1 MTYYEKSFFSIAR
14 GGCMGVYTSLKN
26 HFLIAMPNMAD
37 LHFSHSVIYICEH
50 SPEGAM
56 GLVVNLPLNISLGDI
71 FLNMNI
77 TNEDEAINHLPIL
90 AGGPIQ
96 QERGFVLHRPLAEQ
110 KWESSLS
117 LTQNISVTTSKD
129 ILFALANHK
138 GPKDVI
144 VALGYASWEAGQL
157 EQEIAQNIWLCGP
170 ADPQV
175 LFDVA
180 PENRWRAAGALLG
193 IDMDFMSTDVG
204 HA

>member
-1 MTYYEKSFFSIAR
+1 
-14 GGCMGVYTSLKN
+14 MGAYASLKD
-26 HFLIAMPNMAD
+26 HFLIAMPSMAD
-37 LHFSHSVIYICEH
+37 PRFSHSVIYICEH

-71 FLNMNI
+71 LLNLNI
-77 TNEDEAINHLPIL
+77 TTKDETINRLPVL

-96 QERGFVLHRPLAEQ
+96 QERGFVLHRPFAGQ
-110 KWESSLS
+110 QWESSLS

-129 ILFALANHK
+129 ILLAIASHK
-138 GPKDVI
+138 GPKDMI
-144 VALGYASWEAGQL
+144 IALGYASWEAGQL
-157 EQEIAQNIWLCGP
+157 EKEIAQNTWLCGP

-175 LFDVA
+175 LFNVA

-193 IDMDFMSTDVG
+193 VDMDCMSTEVG

>member
-1 MTYYEKSFFSIAR
+1 MTYYGKCFFPFAR
-14 GGCMGVYTSLKN
+14 GSYMGVDTSLKD

-37 LHFSHSVIYICEH
+37 PRFSHSVIYICEH
-50 SPEGAM
+50 SSEGAM
-56 GLVVNLPLNISLGDI
+56 GLVINLPLNISLGDI
-71 FLNMNI
+71 LLNMNI
-77 TNEDEAINHLPIL
+77 TTEDETINHLPVL

-117 LTQNISVTTSKD
+117 LTQHISVTTSKD
-129 ILFALANHK
+129 ILFALAHHK

-144 VALGYASWEAGQL
+144 IALGYASWEAGQL
-157 EQEIAQNIWLCGP
+157 EQEIAQNTWLCGP
-170 ADPQV
+170 ADPQI

-193 IDMDFMSTDVG
+193 IDMDCMSTDIG